1 MDERNRFMTLEF
13 EAVFPE
19 HLDELVRI
27 RIAAMHDSLTRVGR
41 FDPDRA
47 RERFASGFNP
57 EYTRFISF
65 GGLRVGLVVVKPEA
79 DGLKLEHLYIE
90 PEYQGRGIGGE
101 VLQTLFSTADQL
113 SLPISVTALRGSDS
127 NSFYKR
133 HGFKYQDETEWDINY
148 IRMPSTH

>member
-1 MDERNRFMTLEF
+1 MILEF
-13 EAVFPE
+13 EAAFPE

-27 RIAAMHDSLTRVGR
+27 RIAAMRDSLTRVGR

-57 EYTRFISF
+57 EYTRFINF

-79 DGLKLEHLYIE
+79 DSLKLDHLYIE
-90 PEYQGRGIGGE
+90 PDYQGRGIGGK
-101 VLQTLFSTADQL
+101 VLLTIFSSADQL
-113 SLPISVTALRGSDS
+113 GLQISVTALRDS
-127 NSFYKR
+127 ESNNFYR
-133 HGFKYQDETEWDINY
+133 RCGFKYQDETEWDINY

>member
-1 MDERNRFMTLEF
+1 MILEF
-13 EAVFPE
+13 EAAFQE

-27 RIAAMHDSLTRVGR
+27 RIAAMRDSLTKVGR
-41 FDPDRA
+41 FDPNRA

-57 EYTRFISF
+57 ESTRFINF
-65 GGLRVGLVVVKPEA
+65 GGLRVGFVVVKPEA
-79 DGLKLEHLYIE
+79 GGLKLDHLYIE
-90 PEYQGRGIGGE
+90 PDYQGRGIGGK
-101 VLQTLFSTADQL
+101 VLQTIFNTADQL
-113 SLPISVTALRGSDS
+113 RLPILVTALRDSES

>member
-1 MDERNRFMTLEF
+1 MILEF
-13 EAVFPE
+13 EAAFPE

-27 RIAAMHDSLTRVGR
+27 RIAAMRDSLTRVGR

-57 EYTRFISF
+57 EYTRFVNY
-65 GGLRVGLVVVKPEA
+65 GGLRVGFVVVKPEA
-79 DGLKLEHLYIE
+79 DGLKLDHLYIE
-90 PEYQGRGIGGE
+90 PDYQGRGIGGK

-113 SLPISVTALRGSDS
+113 GLPISVTALRDSDS

-148 IRMPSTH
+148 IRTPSTH

>member
-1 MDERNRFMTLEF
+1 MILEF
-13 EAVFPE
+13 EAAFPE

-27 RIAAMHDSLTRVGR
+27 RIAAMRDSLTKVGR

-57 EYTRFISF
+57 EYTRFINFS
-65 GGLRVGLVVVKPEA
+65 GLRVGFVVVKPEA
-79 DGLKLEHLYIE
+79 DGLKLDHLYIE
-90 PEYQGRGIGGE
+90 PDYQGRGVGGK
-101 VLQTLFSTADQL
+101 VLQTIFSTADQL
-113 SLPISVTALRGSDS
+113 GLPISVTALRDS
-127 NSFYKR
+127 ESNDFYRR

>member
-1 MDERNRFMTLEF
+1 MTLEF

-27 RIAAMHDSLTRVGR
+27 RITAMRDSLTKVGR

-57 EYTRFISF
+57 EYTRFINF
-65 GGLRVGLVVVKPEA
+65 GGLRVGFVVVKPEA
-79 DGLKLEHLYIE
+79 DRLKLDHLYIE
-90 PEYQGRGIGGE
+90 PEYQGRGIGGK
-101 VLQTLFSTADQL
+101 VLQSIFSTADQQR
-113 SLPISVTALRGSDS
+113 LPISVTALRDSDS
-127 NSFYKR
+127 NRFYQSY
-133 HGFKYQDETEWDINY
+133 GFKYQGETEWDINY